1 MGCHGSKEETPTCQA
16 PRKMWKSFPPSTP
29 SSAQRRLIEGLQ
41 DLKRQ
46 MDEESGGKESFS
58 FTKIILKLGTI
69 EKMLRRINA
78 VFKSVDHGNKGH
90 VTKDELK
97 EGLRRA
103 HVDLGDEWED
113 TNIDDCLQHLQGRD
127 DKVGL
132 REFVVMLAVGRV
144 CRPLKRRSSVFV
156 PLQEEQEG
164 GGATEGGLR
173 MDDIFKK
180 TIEENEVRRPS
191 MTVQTDFTLQEAA
204 AAAAA
209 EVEVDEAAEE
219 AKEAAEGGAKHE
231 PRSMGEDDD
240 SKISGS
246 EAAAA
251 AAAAAAATPAAQV
264 ADPVPLGRAASGGG
278 ASIDEAPDTAE
289 ERAAEVVAAAA
300 KHGGDANGRQ
310 GRAYASAG
318 PGGLPRG
325 SSWRNIKWAQIPS
338 LMSIDTSVR
347 GLSRGLSR
355 SGRSN
360 SATGG
365 RGGAGKNEVDVS
377 MSVKYVLDLFIAA
390 YFQFD
395 KEGRG
400 FITKSTIE
408 KTLRKSENEP
418 GVSGLLD
425 KKRWSEAAWD
435 GDRLSFQ
442 EFIYAFSLWLG
453 LLEDDVDGDDDD
465 KPYQHRSP
473 QATPRAAA
481 PVATAAVS
489 AAAAAAAGEGDD
501 GGGSS

>member
-16 PRKMWKSFPPSTP
+16 PRKMWRSFPPSTP

-46 MDEESGGKESFS
+46 MAEESGEKESFS

-69 EKMLRRINA
+69 EKILQRINA

-97 EGLRRA
+97 EGLHRA

-173 MDDIFKK
+173 MDDIVKK
-180 TIEENEVRRPS
+180 TIEEDEVRR
-191 MTVQTDFTLQEAA
+191 
-204 AAAAA
+204 
-209 EVEVDEAAEE
+209 
-219 AKEAAEGGAKHE
+219 
-231 PRSMGEDDD
+231 
-240 SKISGS
+240 
-246 EAAAA
+246 
-251 AAAAAAATPAAQV
+251 
-264 ADPVPLGRAASGGG
+264 
-278 ASIDEAPDTAE
+278 
-289 ERAAEVVAAAA
+289 
-300 KHGGDANGRQ
+300 
-310 GRAYASAG
+310 
-318 PGGLPRG
+318 
-325 SSWRNIKWAQIPS
+325 WAQIPS

-365 RGGAGKNEVDVS
+365 RGGAGGNEVDVS

-435 GDRLSFQ
+435 VCVQ
-442 EFIYAFSLWLG
+442 VY
-453 LLEDDVDGDDDD
+453 
-465 KPYQHRSP
+465 
-473 QATPRAAA
+473 
-481 PVATAAVS
+481 
-489 AAAAAAAGEGDD
+489 
-501 GGGSS
+501 

>member
-1 MGCHGSKEETPTCQA
+1 
-16 PRKMWKSFPPSTP
+16 
-29 SSAQRRLIEGLQ
+29 
-41 DLKRQ
+41 

-69 EKMLRRINA
+69 EKILQRINA

-164 GGATEGGLR
+164 RGAMEGRLR
-173 MDDIFKK
+173 MDDIVKK
-180 TIEENEVRRPS
+180 TIKENEVRRPS
-191 MTVQTDFTLQEAA
+191 MTVQTNFTLQQAA

-209 EVEVDEAAEE
+209 EFEAEGSEAGEE
-219 AKEAAEGGAKHE
+219 AKRAAEGGAKQE

-251 AAAAAAATPAAQV
+251 AAKPAGQV
-264 ADPVPLGRAASGGG
+264 ADPVPLEMAASGGG
-278 ASIDEAPDTAE
+278 ASIEEEPDTAE
-289 ERAAEVVAAAA
+289 ERAAAVAAAAA

-310 GRAYASAG
+310 GGAYASAG
-318 PGGLPRG
+318 PDGLPRG
-325 SSWRNIKWAQIPS
+325 SSWRKIKWAQIPS

-360 SATGG
+360 SAAGG
-365 RGGAGKNEVDVS
+365 RGSGGGGGGGGNEVDVS

-453 LLEDDVDGDDDD
+453 LLEDDVDYEDDDDVD

-473 QATPRAAA
+473 QATPRASA
-481 PVATAAVS
+481 PVATPAV

-501 GGGSS
+501 RGGSS

>member
-1 MGCHGSKEETPTCQA
+1 MGCHGSKDETPTCQA
-16 PRKMWKSFPPSTP
+16 PRKMWRSFPPSTP

-46 MDEESGGKESFS
+46 MDEESGEKESFS

-69 EKMLRRINA
+69 EKILQRINA

-173 MDDIFKK
+173 MDDIVKK
-180 TIEENEVRRPS
+180 TIEEDEVRR
-191 MTVQTDFTLQEAA
+191 
-204 AAAAA
+204 
-209 EVEVDEAAEE
+209 
-219 AKEAAEGGAKHE
+219 
-231 PRSMGEDDD
+231 
-240 SKISGS
+240 
-246 EAAAA
+246 
-251 AAAAAAATPAAQV
+251 
-264 ADPVPLGRAASGGG
+264 
-278 ASIDEAPDTAE
+278 
-289 ERAAEVVAAAA
+289 
-300 KHGGDANGRQ
+300 
-310 GRAYASAG
+310 
-318 PGGLPRG
+318 
-325 SSWRNIKWAQIPS
+325 WAQIPS

-365 RGGAGKNEVDVS
+365 RGGAGGNEVHVS
-377 MSVKYVLDLFIAA
+377 MGVKYVLDLFIAA

-453 LLEDDVDGDDDD
+453 LLEDDVDVDDDD

-481 PVATAAVS
+481 PVATAA
-489 AAAAAAAGEGDD
+489 AAAAAAAPAAAGEGDD